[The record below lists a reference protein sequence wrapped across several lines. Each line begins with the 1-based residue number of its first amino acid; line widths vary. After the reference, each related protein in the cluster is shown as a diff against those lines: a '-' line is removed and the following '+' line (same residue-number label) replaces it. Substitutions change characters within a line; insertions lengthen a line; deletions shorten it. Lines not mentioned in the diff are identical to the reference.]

1 MTVSESLLLGR
12 TVAVGRPNLA
22 SSRKILQAVGE
33 VLGSSQL
40 TNNGPLV
47 QRLESV
53 IADKTGLDC
62 VLTSSGTT
70 ALELMLRMLPP
81 GEVIVPS
88 FTFVATSH
96 AVMAAGHRVVFADI
110 DRRSHCL
117 SVEAVASAMS
127 EETVAILPV
136 HLWGNPA
143 DPSEFEALA
152 VGAGATLFFDAAH
165 AFLTTHQGVAVG
177 QFGTASAFSLH
188 ATKAFSAVEGGCVMT
203 RDADLAQRLRMM
215 RTFGMDA
222 TGRVLNWGSNYRMSE
237 LHAAVGLANH
247 ELLDDLASRNMQ
259 NFGAYRAHFESSE
272 IGRLV
277 EPTPGNRLVSYVI
290 LELDPRYAA
299 QRELVVSSLARQ
311 GVTVKEYFAP
321 PCHLMPPYD
330 QSGAG
335 LPVTEQVSRLT
346 LALPTGLQLHPDDC
360 ALIAEEIV
368 GIVRSDNSKGPAAGD
383 YAL

>member
-1 MTVSESLLLGR
+1 VRDPAPSLLGR

-22 SSRKILQAVGE
+22 SSREILQAVGE
-33 VLGSSQL
+33 VLGSRQL

-53 IADKTGLDC
+53 IADETGLDC

-70 ALELMLRMLPP
+70 AMELMLRMLPP

-88 FTFVATSH
+88 FTFVATAH

-143 DPSEFEALA
+143 DPSEFEALG
-152 VGAGATLFFDAAH
+152 VGAGVPLFFDAAH
-165 AFLTTHQGVAVG
+165 AFLTTHQGVPVG

-188 ATKAFSAVEGGCVMT
+188 ATKAFSAVEGGCIMT

-222 TGRVLNWGSNYRMSE
+222 GGRVLSWGSNNRMSE
-237 LHAAVGLANH
+237 LHAAVGLANY

-259 NFGAYRAHFESSE
+259 NFAAYQAYFESSGV
-272 IGRLV
+272 GRLI
-277 EPTPGNRLVSYVI
+277 EPTSGNRLVSYVI
-290 LELDPRYAA
+290 LELLPPYTAK
-299 QRELVVSSLARQ
+299 RELVVSSLARR
-311 GVTVKEYFAP
+311 GVILKEYFAP
-321 PCHLMPPYD
+321 PCHLMPPYVE
-330 QSGAG
+330 SSAG
-335 LPVTEQVSRLT
+335 LPVTEEVSRLT
-346 LALPTGLQLHPDDC
+346 LALPTGLQLNPDDC

-368 GIVRSDNSKGPAAGD
+368 GIVRSGDFNESAAD
-383 YAL
+383 VSAL